1 MGDELV
7 HAFVVDHVDVG
18 AGDLVADVVPAGVRE
33 AARDSLLVLVR
44 FGDVVAVVVDHV
56 DVRAGDLVAYVVPAA
71 VRVLLGDLRLR
82 LGRGVGRRGLAVMAS
97 GVSGGADVKLLFGSG
112 GYFFVDANAP

>member
-1 MGDELV
+1 M
-7 HAFVVDHVDVG
+7 HALVVDHVDVG
-18 AGDLVADVVPAGVRE
+18 AGDLVADVVPAAVSE
-33 AARDSLLVLVR
+33 AAWNSLFVLVR
-44 FGDVVAVVVDHV
+44 LGDVVALVVNHV

-97 GVSGGADVKLLFGSG
+97 GVSGGADVKLLFVSG

>member
-71 VRVLLGDLRLR
+71 VRVPLGDLRLR
-82 LGRGVGRRGLAVMAS
+82 LGRGVGLGLAVMAS
-97 GVSGGADVKLLFGSG
+97 GVSGGADVKLLFVSG